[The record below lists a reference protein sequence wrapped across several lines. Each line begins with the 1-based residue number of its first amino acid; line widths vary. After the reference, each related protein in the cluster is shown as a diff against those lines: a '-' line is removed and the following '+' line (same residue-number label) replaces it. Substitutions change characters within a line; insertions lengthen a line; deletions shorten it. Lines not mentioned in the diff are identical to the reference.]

1 MIETNE
7 EKEDNNESFNDRNSN
22 SEEYNNRQEKKR
34 QIEMSSKELQFKS
47 DKPIFLFKVRKL
59 GVKGFTHK
67 TRLLYITPEQICY
80 YKMIEKNEKTLKF
93 LDLLNSLYR
102 VIKNNEY
109 DQIIYKNMIEAFKI
123 LPNEEKVLKHSF
135 TKYDIVI
142 LKNNSSFKK
151 APIKVINL
159 DVKNDQEKSQPENYW
174 IMETGYEC
182 FRKTVIDS
190 KKAILNYKHN
200 SSNKLNENEK
210 EEGSTYFQ
218 TTKKF
223 ETLTTENDKN
233 AKNNI
238 NNEFSYMKNIIY
250 DDDSYEMPKKKKS
263 KIRNPLSEDKDKI
276 RYIGIFF
283 QGFIKEYFGQI
294 NKTIRNKQ
302 KYSGKSPKE
311 ERIRNEDLKKQ
322 LYLELIIYYCYNL
335 FVKHC
340 EKVVIKIINDLNTF
354 KTENDILKNGK
365 LHPIVFP
372 NPFSLT
378 QENDAVFLYSIWGV
392 NYTLTWN
399 NLKGK
404 FNNILTKTKG
414 KWKGLKNIFK
424 QKN

>member
-142 LKNNSSFKK
+142 IKNNSSFKK

-210 EEGSTYFQ
+210 
-218 TTKKF
+218 
-223 ETLTTENDKN
+223 
-233 AKNNI
+233 
-238 NNEFSYMKNIIY
+238 
-250 DDDSYEMPKKKKS
+250 
-263 KIRNPLSEDKDKI
+263 
-276 RYIGIFF
+276 
-283 QGFIKEYFGQI
+283 
-294 NKTIRNKQ
+294 
-302 KYSGKSPKE
+302 
-311 ERIRNEDLKKQ
+311 
-322 LYLELIIYYCYNL
+322 
-335 FVKHC
+335 
-340 EKVVIKIINDLNTF
+340 
-354 KTENDILKNGK
+354 
-365 LHPIVFP
+365 
-372 NPFSLT
+372 
-378 QENDAVFLYSIWGV
+378 
-392 NYTLTWN
+392 
-399 NLKGK
+399 
-404 FNNILTKTKG
+404 
-414 KWKGLKNIFK
+414 
-424 QKN
+424 